1 MHSLTEPVI
10 TLFNQTLLEIPV
22 SEDYAQT
29 AASLLQEFEDCSFK
43 MVEVVY
49 VDEDGI
55 IAINKKY
62 LQRDYVTDIIS
73 FNYDED
79 EGKENI
85 EGTLYCCA
93 PRIYEQ
99 ATEMGEKPG
108 TEFFRILIHGLLHLI
123 GYDDQSDEERADM
136 RAKENFYLRKMSFS
150 YDQ

>member
-1 MHSLTEPVI
+1 MTKPVVS
-10 TLFNQTLLEIPV
+10 LFNQTSLTIPV
-22 SEDYAQT
+22 SEDYALS
-29 AASLLQEFEDCSFK
+29 AASLLQEFEDCSFR

-55 IAINKKY
+55 IEINKKY

-79 EGKENI
+79 EGKKNI
-85 EGTLYCCA
+85 EGTLFCCA

-99 ATEMGEKPG
+99 SAEVAEKPE
-108 TEFFRILIHGLLHLI
+108 TEFFRILIHGMLHLV
-123 GYDDQSDEERADM
+123 GYDDRSDEERANM
-136 RAKENFYLRKMSFS
+136 RAKENFYLKKMSLS

>member
-1 MHSLTEPVI
+1 
-10 TLFNQTLLEIPV
+10 
-22 SEDYAQT
+22 
-29 AASLLQEFEDCSFK
+29 

-49 VDEDGI
+49 VDEEGI
-55 IAINKKY
+55 IEINKKY

-79 EGKENI
+79 EGKKNI

-99 ATEMGEKPG
+99 STEIGEKPE
-108 TEFFRILIHGLLHLI
+108 TEFFRILIHGLLHLV
-123 GYDDQSDEERADM
+123 GYDDQSDEERANM
-136 RAKENFYLRKMSFS
+136 RTKENFYLRKISIS